1 MSLINCEDAA
11 RLAMRRLV
19 KVLREQ
25 LATEAAAINDL
36 GLPIPVPPAA
46 AYYRLGT
53 EDDMVKVLEAHGAA
67 CFIVP
72 TSPNVEQD
80 ARTGSATVHG
90 RLDKTQWRIIFLFK
104 RYAGHDPV
112 VIDGYEISQTEAV
125 WELADRLRGAAQL
138 TLFKHAPNTDAIHA
152 INVDTTLA
160 DYLPLVNGALTG
172 RAVLEVTVTQDVLV
186 PQPARTIP

>member
-1 MSLINCEDAA
+1 MSLIACEDAN
-11 RLAMRRLV
+11 RLVMRRLV

-25 LATEAAAINDL
+25 LATEAEALNDL
-36 GLPIPVPPAA
+36 GLPLPIPPAA

-53 EDDMVKVLEAHGAA
+53 EDDMTRVLEAHGAA

-80 ARTGSATVHG
+80 KRTGSATVHG
-90 RLDKTQWRIIFLFK
+90 RLDKTTWRVIFLFK
-104 RYAGHDPV
+104 RYAGHEPLT
-112 VIDGYEISQTEAV
+112 IDGYEISQTEAV

-138 TLFKHAPNTDAIHA
+138 TLFKHAPNADAIHW

-160 DYLPLVNGALTG
+160 DYLPLQNGALTG

-186 PQPARTIP
+186 PQPAYTLP